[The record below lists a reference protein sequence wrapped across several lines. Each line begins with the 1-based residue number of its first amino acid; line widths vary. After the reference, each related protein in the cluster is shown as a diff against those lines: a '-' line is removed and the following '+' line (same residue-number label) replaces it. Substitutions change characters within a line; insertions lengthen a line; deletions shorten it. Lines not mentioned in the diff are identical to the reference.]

1 MFRTLMS
8 VCDPPSCMGPPDD
21 ARKALYRFW
30 VGLAAAFLILGCS
43 GAQRHQDK
51 DRDALPSAAWQTKLN
66 QDNPLVGLIWD
77 SRLNK
82 TISSRQLVKQV
93 AKAQLILIGER
104 HDHPDHH
111 RIQAW
116 LIDNITDQRTVGFE
130 MLARPLQDALQ
141 AAKNASD
148 VEALSQWEKSGWP
161 AFSIYKP
168 IFDAAYRGQHELAAI
183 HPTRKQVK
191 AVLMGL
197 SAGELAKGHMSA
209 LPRDGLKALKADIK
223 ASHCGHANPQM
234 TQAMTRAQVFKDQF
248 MLRNL
253 IEKSGDKG
261 SVLIAGNGHVRKDY
275 GIPVHAPADL
285 RTVSIGIIEA
295 GRTLDV
301 ARYGP
306 ERFDYVF
313 FTPMLDDVDPCV
325 QFREALKKIK
335 QKK

>member
-1 MFRTLMS
+1 M
-8 VCDPPSCMGPPDD
+8 
-21 ARKALYRFW
+21 
-30 VGLAAAFLILGCS
+30 
-43 GAQRHQDK
+43 
-51 DRDALPSAAWQTKLN
+51 
-66 QDNPLVGLIWD
+66 
-77 SRLNK
+77 
-82 TISSRQLVKQV
+82 

-141 AAKNASD
+141 AANNASD

-183 HPTRKQVK
+183 HPTPEAGQGRTH
-191 AVLMGL
+191 GL
-197 SAGELAKGHMSA
+197 VGRWAGQKGNMSA

-253 IEKSGDKG
+253 MEKSGDKG

-295 GRTLDV
+295 GRTPRCRSLW
-301 ARYGP
+301 P
-306 ERFDYVF
+306 
-313 FTPMLDDVDPCV
+313 
-325 QFREALKKIK
+325 EAL
-335 QKK
+335 